1 MQSDL
6 DHRPAATPGGFRLS
20 RLSLLTASVLLGLTA
35 AAGANTPQTGNC
47 YDGNYDSIVAD
58 SADGSYVGWTQNWVR
73 VGPGATVG
81 YVKVTDSINAGITVY
96 SGANSMW
103 VGGTVGGFHA
113 SGATLNADQKI
124 IWVEDD
130 GVIGVLSDA
139 ADAEANAMGASL
151 CFKGVTAASGTEAGQ
166 LNRDLIRNVARI
178 EGMIYVAE
186 STFTTQTQSR
196 GIYNADE
203 RRLGT
208 EESGYG
214 RIGANASGVSIHLVD
229 STLSAGYDAIRNEG
243 EISGAVVVEGA
254 TPAEGGQYK
263 TALTGSHGITNTK
276 SGSIGATT
284 DGGWSIDVTGSTI
297 TATSIANGNGV
308 LFRGGAQVG
317 ADGEGRAAEIVDTTI
332 DASQSGLRIESN
344 NTNTTL
350 KGDVFVGSS
359 VTGGTSLGEKKTVIT
374 TDTAA
379 AVYLD
384 HPAKIEGRLLVDG
397 AELTVQ
403 TSGNAVAVNGTVTD
417 GISINNAL
425 ITAVTP
431 EGNANA
437 YNAVRIAGTVGTA
450 AEGESGDPM
459 AEPGAGTALSLT
471 HTTLTTTNSGEAVR
485 FMAGSVLNGDVEIGS
500 GNTFN
505 TAEGYADL
513 INYGTV
519 NGSLIYDGGAGSSMR
534 VAQKGAGAFTGDVAL
549 NVKSGTLTVA
559 DWDVAVEGQSVVSTS
574 VTVAGTDGAKLT
586 VEKVTITSLDDA
598 VDFTKDIH
606 FENTFHDE
614 AKNQGWKPQSVVFD
628 DRFVDSGLN
637 GVYDAKAGIFRAR
650 FETERSAGAI
660 LSQTLANQLVR
671 RDFFLEAAIT
681 EAAAGAL
688 YHRTLEGVD
697 GTVFVKP
704 YASFND
710 YDIGG
715 SDIDGHT
722 QGVLVGGNVFVG
734 DSIVTGFVGYE
745 RNLADAGYHQTATE
759 MDAQT
764 WYRGLQVAH
773 LLLTGDAFDAFV
785 KGTAK
790 VAYTSTEIERS
801 YAGEAP
807 ATADTDTLAY
817 GANVSVGLDWKLPN
831 RLSLIPML
839 GVGYSSGK
847 TDDYRMRHSALKDR
861 YMPERVDM
869 LFADASVTWAQGWNR
884 YVRSFLSG
892 GVRYNFNAE
901 QDARAQFDGAVFS
914 GTYDLP
920 GTYEFVNASLVLHV
934 SDATEIAFG
943 YVGVFD
949 ETGASHNGTLKYEF
963 HF

>member
-35 AAGANTPQTGNC
+35 AAGANTPQTGNG

-58 SADGSYVGWTQNWVR
+58 SADGSYVGWTQNRVR

-96 SGANSMW
+96 SGANTMW

-113 SGATLNADQKI
+113 SGATLNVDQKI

-166 LNRDLIRNVARI
+166 LNRDLIRNVAQI

-263 TALTGSHGITNTK
+263 TALTGSHGIINTK

-284 DGGWSIDVTGSTI
+284 DGGWSIDVSGASVTATGNQGVGINIESGTLTGAVRVADSAVTAKNGTGENAGSGIFVKGSATVGKDTTNGHSVEVSNTTIEGALAGVTIGTSTLSGSVSVTGSTI

-559 DWDVAVEGQSVVSTS
+559 DWDVAVEGQSVVSTP

-681 EAAAGAL
+681 EAVAGAL

-745 RNLADAGYHQTATE
+745 RNLADAAT
-759 MDAQT
+759 T
-764 WYRGLQVAH
+764 RRRPRWTRRRG
-773 LLLTGDAFDAFV
+773 TGV
-785 KGTAK
+785 C
-790 VAYTSTEIERS
+790 RS
-801 YAGEAP
+801 R
-807 ATADTDTLAY
+807 TC
-817 GANVSVGLDWKLPN
+817 S
-831 RLSLIPML
+831 
-839 GVGYSSGK
+839 
-847 TDDYRMRHSALKDR
+847 
-861 YMPERVDM
+861 
-869 LFADASVTWAQGWNR
+869 
-884 YVRSFLSG
+884 
-892 GVRYNFNAE
+892 
-901 QDARAQFDGAVFS
+901 
-914 GTYDLP
+914 
-920 GTYEFVNASLVLHV
+920 
-934 SDATEIAFG
+934 
-943 YVGVFD
+943 
-949 ETGASHNGTLKYEF
+949 
-963 HF
+963 

>member
-20 RLSLLTASVLLGLTA
+20 RLSLLAASVLLGLTA
-35 AAGANTPQTGNC
+35 AAGANTPQTGNG

-58 SADGSYVGWTQNWVR
+58 SADGSYVGWTQNRDR

-96 SGANSMW
+96 SGANTMW

-166 LNRDLIRNVARI
+166 LNRDLIRNVAQI

-208 EESGYG
+208 EESGCG

-485 FMAGSVLNGDVEIGS
+485 FMAGSVLNGDVEIGI

-559 DWDVAVEGQSVVSTS
+559 DWDVAVEGQSVVSTP

-759 MDAQT
+759 MDTQT
-764 WYRGLQVAH
+764 WYGGLQVAH

-817 GANVSVGLDWKLPN
+817 GTNVSVGLDWKLPN
-831 RLSLIPML
+831 RSSLIPML

-884 YVRSFLSG
+884 YVRTFLSG